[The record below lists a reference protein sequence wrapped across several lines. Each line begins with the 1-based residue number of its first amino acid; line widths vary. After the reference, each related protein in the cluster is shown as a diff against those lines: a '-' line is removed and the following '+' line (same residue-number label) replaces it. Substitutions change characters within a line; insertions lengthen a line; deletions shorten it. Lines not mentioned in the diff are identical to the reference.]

1 MSLDL
6 DLICG
11 LFTRLG
17 KRAGSTYSENTF
29 AATCSGN
36 MTESAREDLASLAK
50 LINGSN
56 LEAIRLK
63 LEGFDESWDE
73 IDFSS
78 PDLSEWSITV
88 TDKKKLLE
96 AASAISIDLDAMLFL
111 SLDYFLKIWLPD
123 VSGMVGGELDTAF
136 KTERPL
142 KIFLHGLQAP
152 FGGPK
157 VAIIPTKTY
166 EEALPVEWLASTKL
180 PQLDKILKQ
189 VHFVTGS
196 AVMVSPEKFF
206 LTWGESNPEISYYFD
221 SAFAT
226 YALVS
231 LSQEFYGWDKIVLKG
246 KRKLEI
252 PAFEKQPRNIKN
264 KELEAL
270 TKCVEWCYAESD
282 EETRILLVVD
292 RLSLDI
298 KDGEPLIK
306 AIHLIAPAFTEAK
319 SRYKYVV
326 LDRKKDYTKELSEI
340 QKDLSGVVDKFVTAS
355 NQFVGSLL
363 TDVLALAFVLT
374 AGVVSRRFIA
384 EDALRSPEAI
394 ILFRSFAVY
403 LVVAVSLRVWGAIA
417 VSLISTRLFT
427 DWKGIVRSHM
437 SANELQVMIDNSL
450 FPVKVNFWAS
460 CVVIVAIYIIMALAC
475 WNAELTLS
483 IFGVLERS

>member
-1 MSLDL
+1 MPLDL
-6 DLICG
+6 DLTCD
-11 LFTRLG
+11 LLTRLG
-17 KRAGSTYSENTF
+17 KREGSTYSENTF
-29 AATCSGN
+29 AATCSGSMN
-36 MTESAREDLASLAK
+36 DHVRKDLAALAK
-50 LINGSN
+50 LVNGSN
-56 LEAIRLK
+56 LESIRLK

-73 IDFSS
+73 VDFSS
-78 PDLSEWSITV
+78 SQLCEWSITV

-123 VSGMVGGELDTAF
+123 VSGMIGGDLDTAF

-142 KIFLHGLQAP
+142 KIFLHGLKAP

-157 VAIIPTKTY
+157 VAIIPTRSY
-166 EEALPVEWLASTKL
+166 EEPLPIEWLASTKL

-206 LTWGESNPEISYYFD
+206 LTWGEKSPEISLYFD
-221 SAFAT
+221 RAFAT
-226 YALVS
+226 YALIS

-252 PAFEKQPRNIKN
+252 PAFEKQPGSITNNEID
-264 KELEAL
+264 AL

-298 KDGEPLIK
+298 KDGESLTK
-306 AIHLIAPAFTEAK
+306 AIHLIAPSFIEAK

-326 LDRKKDYTKELSEI
+326 LDRKKDYTKELSDI

-384 EDALRSPEAI
+384 EDALRSPEAV

-403 LVVAVSLRVWGAIA
+403 LAVAVSLRIWGAIA
-417 VSLISTRLFT
+417 VSIISTKLFT
-427 DWKGIVRSHM
+427 DWKSIVRSHM
-437 SANELQVMIDNSL
+437 SANELQAMIDNSL

-460 CVVIVAIYIIMALAC
+460 CIVIVAIYVVMALAC

-483 IFGVLERS
+483 LFGVLERS